1 MFCSVIIPTIGRSS
15 LARAVESV
23 LEQAFAGAPFE
34 VIVVNDSGSPLAEE
48 PWQQSERVTVIGTNR
63 RERSIARN
71 CGAAVAQGDYYCFLD
86 DDDWLLPGALT
97 AFRDLAQRA
106 PQAAWLQGGV
116 RVVGSDSRVLGER
129 NSRLEGN
136 CLAQVMGGAW
146 APIQSSLIRASDF
159 HAIGGYNPAIRGTE
173 DQDLCRR
180 VAVQGAFANTPAVV
194 CCLFRGDGWQTSTDY
209 SRATED
215 TRRSRSHVAGQPGVL
230 RRMLASAAGS
240 YWRGRVVHVYAGLAL
255 WHWRGR
261 RKMAATSYALQGGT
275 ALMLSFPHLLRRD
288 FWTAMRDAHVPGT
301 LHFIQL
307 EWQQ

>member
-1 MFCSVIIPTIGRSS
+1 MFCSVIIPTIGRPS

-23 LEQAFAGAPFE
+23 LEQAFTGAPYE

-48 PWQQSERVTVIGTNR
+48 PWQQSERVTVIATNR
-63 RERSIARN
+63 RERSVARN

-86 DDDWLLPGALT
+86 DDDWLLPGALA
-97 AFRDLAQRA
+97 AFRILAQRA

-116 RVVGSDSRVLGER
+116 RVVGSDGRVLGER

-146 APIQSSLIRASDF
+146 APIQASLIRASDF

-180 VAVQGAFANTPAVV
+180 VAVQGAFASTPAVV
-194 CCLFRGDGWQTSTDY
+194 GCLFRGDGWQTSTDY

-230 RRMLASAAGS
+230 RRTLASATGS
-240 YWRGRVVHVYAGLAL
+240 YWHGRVVHVYAGLAL

-261 RKMAATSYALQGGT
+261 RKMAATSYALQGGA

-288 FWTAMRDAHVPGT
+288 FWTAMRDTHVPGT
-301 LHFIQL
+301 LHFIQM